1 MNHALLMASCTFY
14 YWSTLNSTLTIQQ
27 DLDIYPECIISIQTG
42 YMVYDLFVETLT
54 VEVM

>member
-1 MNHALLMASCTFY
+1 MNHALLMASCTLY
-14 YWSTLNSTLTIQQ
+14 YWYTINPTMIIKQH
-27 DLDIYPECIISIQTG
+27 LEFYPECIISIQTG